1 MASICASSCSK
12 AGMLSHACACS
23 ACGVCSV
30 TSAVVSFQSRAV
42 IVPKLFGNHCWLIS
56 PPLAHLHC
64 SRCFT
69 CDMLHALWQVR
80 LGSGPAACK
89 HVAVCFE
96 ASMHSMALT
105 ITPLLLSI
113 NGLTHINLTKLDVL
127 SDMDTLQLGM
137 AYNVNGRRLTT
148 VPAQL
153 EVLEA
158 VTVEYEELPGWKS
171 DISNVSHHPCPIL

>member
-1 MASICASSCSK
+1 
-12 AGMLSHACACS
+12 
-23 ACGVCSV
+23 
-30 TSAVVSFQSRAV
+30 
-42 IVPKLFGNHCWLIS
+42 
-56 PPLAHLHC
+56 
-64 SRCFT
+64 
-69 CDMLHALWQVR
+69 
-80 LGSGPAACK
+80 
-89 HVAVCFE
+89 
-96 ASMHSMALT
+96 MHSMALT

-171 DISNVSHHPCPIL
+171 DISNVSHHPCPILYCLSMQGATCDLLDR